1 MADET
6 QIEAWK
12 NEALVLADDEHAA
25 QALVLRI
32 YEAGRADRSVQDAE
46 TIGALERELAK
57 LRRSVVSAG
66 S

>member
-6 QIEAWK
+6 QLEAWK
-12 NEALVLADDEHAA
+12 NEALVLAGDERSAA
-25 QALVLRI
+25 ALVRRI
-32 YEAGRADRSVQDAE
+32 YEAGRADARGQDNE
-46 TIGALERELAK
+46 TIEALQRELAK